1 MGTSKVTAW
10 LQWAKVASANVPVG
24 KVPLL
29 VNLDES
35 VLKFNYG
42 QNRGLVIDR
51 RDLPP
56 GHKHRKEQVNPAEA
70 KAATTL
76 VGFVCDDH
84 AIQPEL
90 PQIIIGNKHKL
101 TIPLMAKLTAAK
113 PKNFHV
119 WREDSSWCNSKIMCR
134 ILTLLMTCLAAFKET
149 HQVILVLDCA
159 SCHYHSSVLGYAT
172 RLGIRLLFVPAR
184 LTYLLQPLDSHC
196 FSRLKRKLREK
207 WLSLAIES
215 ESGIV
220 SHDVWLSAVFSVV
233 SSTLCGTKWKPAF
246 KANGLLG
253 ELFISPRILSE
264 VGWSSHPEIPAGIPS
279 EQQLQSIFPKRA
291 KVSRNSLLS
300 WHFKAQA
307 KGKAKAKPKA
317 HAKAAAAAPMLA

>member
-1 MGTSKVTAW
+1 MGSSKVTAW

-24 KVPLL
+24 KAPLL

-42 QNRGLVIDR
+42 QNRGQVIDR
-51 RDLPP
+51 RNLPP
-56 GHKHRKEQVNPAEA
+56 GRKHRKEQVNPAEA
-70 KAATTL
+70 KAATTS

-90 PQIIIGNKHKL
+90 PQAIIGNKHKL

-113 PKNFHV
+113 PKNFHA
-119 WREDSSWCNSKIMCR
+119 WREDSSWRKGKIMCR
-134 ILTLLMTCLAAFKET
+134 ILTLLTTCLAAFKET

-172 RLGIRLLFVPAR
+172 RLGVRLLFVPAR
-184 LTYLLQPLDSHC
+184 LTYLLQLLDSYC
-196 FSRLKRKLREK
+196 FSRLKRKLREM

-215 ESGIV
+215 EPGIV
-220 SHDVWLSAVFSVV
+220 SHEVWLTAAFSFV

-253 ELFISPRILSE
+253 EQFISPRILSE
-264 VGWSSHPEIPAGIPS
+264 VGWSSHPDIPADIPS

-317 HAKAAAAAPMLA
+317 HAKAAAAAPMLV